1 MNVYINSSDFTKER
15 INNYNKMRKSKINNQ
30 LFNKEKNFHQKLI
43 KLPQKVTMKNNLI
56 FITKMNLNIDYIK
69 YGLYLLYEKMNL
81 G

>member
-1 MNVYINSSDFTKER
+1 MPLNILWKKLLNKSYQREKMNVYINSSDFTIER

-56 FITKMNLNIDYIK
+56 Q
-69 YGLYLLYEKMNL
+69 
-81 G
+81 